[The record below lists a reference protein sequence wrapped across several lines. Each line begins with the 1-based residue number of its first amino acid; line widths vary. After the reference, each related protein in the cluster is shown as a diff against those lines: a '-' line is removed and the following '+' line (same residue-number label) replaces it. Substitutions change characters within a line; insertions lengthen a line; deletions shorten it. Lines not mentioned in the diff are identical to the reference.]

1 MTKKQT
7 LCLRKG
13 FLFWNYGRKS
23 SKEKHMTRSNAR
35 EIACHLVFEMNFN
48 DMTAGEALQTLM
60 DDGYYPTLKTET
72 DVYAEKP
79 DGKQLEYLTSVVQGV
94 QAKREELEGYIS
106 KYSVGWSLGR
116 IARMA
121 VAIMEVC
128 MYEALYV
135 DDAPVSAAIN
145 EAVELT
151 RKYEN
156 EDVVSFVNGILGG
169 FARQMEQPC

>member
-1 MTKKQT
+1 
-7 LCLRKG
+7 
-13 FLFWNYGRKS
+13 
-23 SKEKHMTRSNAR
+23 MTRSNAR

-48 DMTAGEALQTLM
+48 NVTAGEALQTLM
-60 DDGYYPTLKTET
+60 EESYYPTLKTES
-72 DVYAEKP
+72 DVYEEKP
-79 DGKQLEYLTSVVQGV
+79 DSRQLAYLTDVVQGV
-94 QAKREELEGYIS
+94 QARREELEGYIT
-106 KYSVGWSLGR
+106 KFSVGWTLGR

-151 RKYEN
+151 RKYED

-169 FARQMEQPC
+169 FAREMEQSC